1 MTMSVTAEKGQPE
14 ALDSLTES
22 PGTRERAGRAGYAE
36 RRVIALERR
45 LRHCRHVFTLGVRPN
60 LESYPEEALAMIRVA
75 EKIYYPSVFYA
86 DLFDAMGKATFP
98 SAHTYRYVQDKI
110 KQTALFKLLGIPHPR
125 THVYYGRHQQQR
137 IRSEFAYPFVAKV
150 ARGSALGRGVYL
162 IKDDTQLDAYL
173 AVNRVAYIQ
182 QYLPIDR
189 DIRAVIIGTDVVH
202 AYWRVAAA
210 DDFRTNVSAGGRIL
224 LDGVPK
230 AALELA
236 RQAAEKCGWDDVG
249 LDICCNKGRWY
260 VLEGNM
266 KYGKAGFYAAGID
279 YYHLM
284 DTLIAN
290 GTI

>member
-1 MTMSVTAEKGQPE
+1 VSVT
-14 ALDSLTES
+14 TENGRSKAVDLHQAS
-22 PGTRERAGRAGYAE
+22 PGARVSDGRAGCAE
-36 RRVIALERR
+36 GRVIALERR
-45 LRHCRHVFTLGVRPN
+45 LRHCRQVLTLGVRPN
-60 LESYPEEALAMIRVA
+60 LESYPEEALAMIQVA
-75 EKIYYPSVFYA
+75 EKIYFPSVFYA
-86 DLFDAMGKATFP
+86 DLFDAMGKSTFP

-125 THVYYGRHQQQR
+125 THVYYGRHQQRR

-150 ARGSALGRGVYL
+150 PRGSALGRGVYL
-162 IKDDTQLDAYL
+162 IRDDTQLDTYL
-173 AVNRVAYIQ
+173 AANRVAYIQ

-189 DIRAVIIGTDVVH
+189 DIRAVVIGDHVVH

-224 LDGVPK
+224 LDGVPRE
-230 AALELA
+230 ALELA
-236 RQAAEKCGWDDVG
+236 RQTARKCGWDDVG
-249 LDICCNKGRWY
+249 LDICCTEGRWY

-266 KYGKAGFYAAGID
+266 KYGKAGFRAAGID